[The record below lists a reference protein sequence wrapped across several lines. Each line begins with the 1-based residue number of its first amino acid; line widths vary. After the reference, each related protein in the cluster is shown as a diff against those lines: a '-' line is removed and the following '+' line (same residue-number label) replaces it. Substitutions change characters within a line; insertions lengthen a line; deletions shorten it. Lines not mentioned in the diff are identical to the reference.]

1 MVRGAFQPAFLQPS
15 LHSAGVRPL
24 WVIRPRPTQ
33 AEENVMAKVLT
44 LTPISGTQLD
54 RSISVETRTAIVGS
68 SPRSDIV
75 LADRAVEARHAEF
88 RQMFDRWFIVPLT
101 ASGGIVLN
109 GVPVTG
115 QSRLNPGDLL
125 TIGRG
130 TYRVQMVDMQEQE
143 AGAPARRSGVPQLGE
158 YFLRRGI
165 MNSEQLG
172 RVAQRQA
179 ELQKSGTYVVFGQM
193 AFEMGYVNRSQL
205 EAALAEQREDFNERF
220 RG

>member
-1 MVRGAFQPAFLQPS
+1 
-15 LHSAGVRPL
+15 
-24 WVIRPRPTQ
+24 
-33 AEENVMAKVLT
+33 MAKVLT